1 MKDSDFLRIQALF
14 DSLKRQKQEL
24 LSIKESKNLRLLSL
38 GCPNE
43 TILDIAAQSLWHR
56 KLIKVAEE
64 CIKELEDLIKN
75 ELKQLK

>member
-56 KLIKVAEE
+56 KLIK
-64 CIKELEDLIKN
+64 KELEDLIKN